1 MTAIEKK
8 QLKSYLEGSD
18 SQPALNGGYLYIYL
32 DNNLLTIVSIP
43 SPNLMADNSSQST
56 VENDDEFQDKDGN
69 DYSIIVFSSMYGID
83 WSLDTYPEDENII
96 KKISYEVKR
105 NEY

>member
-32 DNNLLTIVSIP
+32 NNNLLTIVSIP

-69 DYSIIVFSSMYGID
+69 DYSIIVLSSMYGID
-83 WSLDTYPEDENII
+83 WRLDTYPEDENII